1 MKVLIVD
8 DEALARER
16 LTSLLA
22 EIPGVT
28 IVGEAA
34 DGVSALAMVDSTG
47 ADVVLLDIV
56 MPAMDGLEVA
66 RHLAA
71 HEPAPAVI
79 FCTAFDDHALEA
91 FEASALDYLV
101 KPVRAER
108 LRASLARA
116 QRFSGEASE
125 QLQRALPLARRRSH
139 ICARFRGSLKLVS
152 IADIAAFVAEDKYVV
167 VHHDHGELLIEE
179 SLKALE
185 DEFGD
190 QFVRIHRNCLAAVER
205 IEALT
210 RAPDGRMLLRLRG
223 MKEPVEVSRR
233 NLAALRRM
241 VRTL

>member
-16 LTSLLA
+16 LKSLLL
-22 EIPGVT
+22 EIPGVNT
-28 IVGEAA
+28 VGEAA
-34 DGVSALAMVDSTG
+34 EGVTALAMVESTG

-66 RHLAA
+66 RHLAL

-91 FEASALDYLV
+91 FEANAIDYLV

-108 LRASLARA
+108 LRAALARA

-125 QLQRALPLARRRSH
+125 QLQRALPQARRRSH

-185 DEFGD
+185 DEFAER
-190 QFVRIHRNCLAAVER
+190 FVRIHRNCLAAVDR
-205 IEALT
+205 IEALL
-210 RAPDGRMLLRLRG
+210 RAPDSRMLLRLRG